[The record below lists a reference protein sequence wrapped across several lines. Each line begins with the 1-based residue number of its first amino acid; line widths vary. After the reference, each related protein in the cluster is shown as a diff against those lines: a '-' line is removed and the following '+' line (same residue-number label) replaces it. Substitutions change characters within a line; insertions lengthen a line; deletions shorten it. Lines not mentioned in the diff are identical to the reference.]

1 MHMNKLT
8 LSMSALMLTF
18 GTAVSVPTAA
28 AAQRA
33 DAPTIEEV
41 CGMAIMNPATGFATV
56 DECVEFVE
64 TSDAVEVC
72 KMLKSR
78 GALDTEVDGKTL
90 NQGRCVSFI
99 KHVQNDARRD

>member
-1 MHMNKLT
+1 MAT
-8 LSMSALMLTF
+8 SALMLTF
-18 GTAVSVPTAA
+18 GTAVSVTSAA
-28 AAQRA
+28 AAQRS

-41 CGMAIMNPATGFATV
+41 CGVAVMNPATGFATV

-64 TSDAVEVC
+64 TSDAIEVC

-78 GALDTEVDGKTL
+78 GALDTEVGGKTL

-99 KHVQNDARRD
+99 KHVQNDARKD